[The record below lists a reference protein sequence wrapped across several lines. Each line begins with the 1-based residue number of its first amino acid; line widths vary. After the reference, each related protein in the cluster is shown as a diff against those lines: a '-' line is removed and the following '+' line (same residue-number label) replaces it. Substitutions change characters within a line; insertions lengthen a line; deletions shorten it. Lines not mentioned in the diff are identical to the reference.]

1 MQRST
6 VPPVRLTQRR
16 KGRKLR
22 ALIDRKDAFTI
33 LYPGGDGQS
42 ALFIWREG
50 MDNSL
55 RVAYLNGYI
64 QALNDYSRGAN
75 CQDLFRHAN
84 GILMTWA
91 FRVGGDND
99 NPPVWTN
106 EERAKWSE

>member
-1 MQRST
+1 
-6 VPPVRLTQRR
+6 
-16 KGRKLR
+16 
-22 ALIDRKDAFTI
+22 
-33 LYPGGDGQS
+33 
-42 ALFIWREG
+42 